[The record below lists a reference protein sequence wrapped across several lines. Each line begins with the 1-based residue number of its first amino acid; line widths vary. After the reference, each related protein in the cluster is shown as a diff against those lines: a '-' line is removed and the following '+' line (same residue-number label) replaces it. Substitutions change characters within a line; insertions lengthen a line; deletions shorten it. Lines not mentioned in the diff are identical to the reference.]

1 MAGGMASCTWI
12 ERQPAHPLCD
22 VPWVGRSVVL
32 SDGRVNF
39 CCYSDAVVGNV
50 NEQPLE
56 QIWRGEPMRRI
67 RETLVRQ
74 RFPVECQS
82 NSCPIFRGD
91 RYSFLHERM
100 DGRERGEE
108 AERDRRELGASEL
121 SITPARAAL
130 GDPVRVELRLASR
143 GSPRAVDLFVGVTA
157 PDGRVR
163 FLPEWTETPLPFAL
177 GVVVGGAGGP
187 TTLALFDAPVGG
199 AIVPGAYEICAGLFF
214 PAANPNV
221 AANCLWS
228 TRGRL
233 SIEPRAA

>member
-1 MAGGMASCTWI
+1 MAAAAPSCTWI
-12 ERQPAHPLCD
+12 ERLPQHPLCD

-67 RETLVRQ
+67 RETLTQQ

-91 RYSFLHERM
+91 RFSYLHERM
-100 DGRERGEE
+100 DGSARGED
-108 AERDRRELGASEL
+108 ADHDRRELDASKL
-121 SITPARAAL
+121 AITPARVAL
-130 GDPVRVELRLASR
+130 GDRVKVELRLAS
-143 GSPRAVDLFVGVTA
+143 GGAPHAVDLFVGVTA
-157 PDGRVR
+157 PDGSVR
-163 FLPEWTETPLPFAL
+163 FLPEWTETPLPFAQ
-177 GVVVGGAGGP
+177 GVEVGGAGAP
-187 TTLALFDAPVGG
+187 ATLALFDAPVGG
-199 AIVPGAYEICAGLFF
+199 AIVPGPYEICVGYFL

-228 TRGRL
+228 ARGRL
-233 SIEPRAA
+233 TIEPRAA

>member
-1 MAGGMASCTWI
+1 MAGGTASCTWI
-12 ERQPAHPLCD
+12 ERLPVHPLCD

-50 NEQPLE
+50 NEHPLE
-56 QIWRGEPMRRI
+56 QIWRDAPMRRI
-67 RETLVRQ
+67 RETLARQ

-100 DGRERGEE
+100 DGRARGEE
-108 AERDRRELGASEL
+108 AEHDRRELDASTL
-121 SITPARAAL
+121 AITPARVAP
-130 GDPVRVELRLASR
+130 GDRVKVELRLASR
-143 GSPRAVDLFVGVTA
+143 GAPRAVDLFVGVTA
-157 PDGRVR
+157 PDGGVR
-163 FLPEWTETPLPFAL
+163 FLPEWTETPLPFAQ
-177 GVVVGGAGGP
+177 GVEAGGAGGP
-187 TTLALFDAPVGG
+187 KTLALFDAPAGDE
-199 AIVPGAYEICAGLFF
+199 IVPGAYEICVGLFF
-214 PAANPNV
+214 PGANPNV

-233 SIEPRAA
+233 TIEPRAA